1 MGFDSGGLYLG
12 ALCRTTSKHVETA
25 YRWSRRGFV
34 LCACAATLPHQCH
47 HHIYNQSYSVCVCV
61 CVCVW
66 STPCEKI
73 TLDLRTVLYFRMSFA
88 WACLLC
94 GPPVA
99 LYCTWCS
106 GSCDAVA
113 EASIAKSKA
122 K

>member
-61 CVCVW
+61 CVCVCGAHRVKKSRW
-66 STPCEKI
+66 TSEPSSLFGCLLRGLVCYAARQLPC
-73 TLDLRTVLYFRMSFA
+73 TVLGVLVYAMP
-88 WACLLC
+88 LLRHR
-94 GPPVA
+94 
-99 LYCTWCS
+99 
-106 GSCDAVA
+106 
-113 EASIAKSKA
+113 
-122 K
+122 